1 MKKKLKFIRD
11 AIYNGE
17 VVHKLGEVLDIE
29 NDKGMADRWIKRA
42 VAVEFVAAP
51 NKPAAPVKPAAPA
64 APAEPQGKNPAPAL
78 ANDKDGKDNIA
89 EKDL

>member
-51 NKPAAPVKPAAPA
+51 HKPAAAPVKPA

>member
-42 VAVEFVAAP
+42 VAVEFVATST
-51 NKPAAPVKPAAPA
+51 KPAAAPVKPAPV
-64 APAEPQGKNPAPAL
+64 AEPQGKNPAPAL